1 MRHSSHSNVCFPLF
15 YRAADGAASFRD
27 GSRSRLQDAF
37 LDDSRADWQFYQFLG
52 RHDDCIVTGIW
63 GGSMSNS
70 ERKTCAHIPC
80 RCLVEAGQKYCG
92 QICEDAGSEDVEI
105 ACECDHPPDCAL
117 TVEEESVA

>member
-1 MRHSSHSNVCFPLF
+1 
-15 YRAADGAASFRD
+15 
-27 GSRSRLQDAF
+27 
-37 LDDSRADWQFYQFLG
+37 
-52 RHDDCIVTGIW
+52 
-63 GGSMSNS
+63 MSNS